1 MKYLNWFS
9 RSISRQASLL
19 LILILCLSTI
29 SFAFYFYNIQ
39 KQELK
44 QTSKQMA
51 SQLLNSLSSTNAKYL
66 HFNDY
71 FAAWQEIRDHMVS
84 NAEQLS
90 KGGLYKISEI
100 ALLDKEGNTFAH
112 SSPRQYPLKI
122 KYDGILPGN
131 NHALDEINDTVISWL
146 NSDTTSSIRLYD
158 KVMYQGHEAG
168 FIILQ
173 LDLSRLKENEQL
185 LLKNFFLFF
194 LVFLIIAIG
203 LGRLFGF
210 WVSYPINRVENSLKD
225 MGTGKLNLSSL
236 HNRHDEYLTLAQQ
249 IEHID
254 KKLFDSQSLITLLL
268 DSTAEAIYGIDV
280 KGNCI
285 FVNKACVEMLGYE
298 NADELLGK
306 HMHSLAHHSYADGNA
321 YPPEQCPI
329 YQSISHQK
337 KTHVDTE
344 VLWKKDA
351 SCFAAEYWS
360 HPIYKNNEC
369 IGAVVT
375 FLDIT
380 KRIEAEKIIKTN
392 EKNLAITLNSI
403 GDAVIATDAN
413 GNVVRMNPIAEK
425 LTGWTLE
432 EAKGKPLKSIFSIIN
447 ASTREVIPNPVD
459 KVIATNEIVYLSNHT
474 TLISR
479 DGTEY
484 QIADSAAPIRDDHK
498 TLGMVLVF
506 NDVTEQYKLR
516 EIARKSK
523 RDLQA
528 IMDNTPS
535 SIYVVDLKGKCVFI
549 NKQFEKLFNIKR
561 EDVIGK
567 SNFAFLPKEF
577 ANIHKQNDEIVLQTG
592 KLLELEE
599 NLPLNG
605 KQHSFSFVKF
615 PLFNESGEI
624 YSLCTIT
631 ADITQR
637 KLQQEQLH
645 HAQKMDAL
653 GKLTGGIAHDYNN
666 ILGIVS
672 GYAEQLSLFLS
683 NDKKLA
689 KYADE
694 IQYAAQRGSR
704 LTKKILA
711 FSQHNPAKSEV
722 VNLNTIL
729 SNQQLLLEK
738 TLTAKISLDFQ
749 FDSHLWNVTLDTGD
763 FEDAVI
769 NLCINALHAMENGGQ
784 LRLSTHNIH
793 LNQTDA
799 NRLQLNAGD
808 YVMLRVAD
816 NGCGMSEETKNRIF
830 DPFFT
835 TKGDQGTGLGLS
847 QVYGF
852 VENLGGTIKVTSTLG
867 VGSVFELYF
876 PRSHVSE
883 LTETQPLV
891 KTANYVRGSESILV
905 VDDEIAMANL
915 AKDILVVQGFQVV
928 VAFNAEQA
936 LTILEK
942 QKVDILITDV
952 IMPQMNGFELASI
965 VKQKYPHICI
975 QLTSGFTE
983 SQRISNQDLH
993 DNILYKPYTSAD
1005 LLKRIHALLDE
1016 KKMSEKNQQNTQILV
1031 MDDDENIRELF
1042 KIKLGKLGYQ
1052 TILAENGQQTIEL
1065 YQKSLDTPYPIDILI
1080 LDLSIPG
1087 GMGGKEV
1094 AEKIRKLNPAAKII
1108 VASGHSEGDEM
1119 KNFKNHGFDAAIEK
1133 IFNTKEVQQ
1142 IIEDLLNSS
1151 QTVDSPE

>member
-1 MKYLNWFS
+1 M
-9 RSISRQASLL
+9 
-19 LILILCLSTI
+19 
-29 SFAFYFYNIQ
+29 
-39 KQELK
+39 
-44 QTSKQMA
+44 
-51 SQLLNSLSSTNAKYL
+51 
-66 HFNDY
+66 
-71 FAAWQEIRDHMVS
+71 
-84 NAEQLS
+84 
-90 KGGLYKISEI
+90 
-100 ALLDKEGNTFAH
+100 
-112 SSPRQYPLKI
+112 
-122 KYDGILPGN
+122 
-131 NHALDEINDTVISWL
+131 
-146 NSDTTSSIRLYD
+146 
-158 KVMYQGHEAG
+158 
-168 FIILQ
+168 
-173 LDLSRLKENEQL
+173 
-185 LLKNFFLFF
+185 
-194 LVFLIIAIG
+194 
-203 LGRLFGF
+203 
-210 WVSYPINRVENSLKD
+210 
-225 MGTGKLNLSSL
+225 
-236 HNRHDEYLTLAQQ
+236 
-249 IEHID
+249 
-254 KKLFDSQSLITLLL
+254 
-268 DSTAEAIYGIDV
+268 
-280 KGNCI
+280 
-285 FVNKACVEMLGYE
+285 
-298 NADELLGK
+298 
-306 HMHSLAHHSYADGNA
+306 
-321 YPPEQCPI
+321 
-329 YQSISHQK
+329 
-337 KTHVDTE
+337 
-344 VLWKKDA
+344 
-351 SCFAAEYWS
+351 
-360 HPIYKNNEC
+360 
-369 IGAVVT
+369 
-375 FLDIT
+375 
-380 KRIEAEKIIKTN
+380 
-392 EKNLAITLNSI
+392 
-403 GDAVIATDAN
+403 
-413 GNVVRMNPIAEK
+413 
-425 LTGWTLE
+425 
-432 EAKGKPLKSIFSIIN
+432 
-447 ASTREVIPNPVD
+447 
-459 KVIATNEIVYLSNHT
+459 
-474 TLISR
+474 
-479 DGTEY
+479 
-484 QIADSAAPIRDDHK
+484 
-498 TLGMVLVF
+498 
-506 NDVTEQYKLR
+506 
-516 EIARKSK
+516 
-523 RDLQA
+523 
-528 IMDNTPS
+528 
-535 SIYVVDLKGKCVFI
+535 
-549 NKQFEKLFNIKR
+549 
-561 EDVIGK
+561 
-567 SNFAFLPKEF
+567 
-577 ANIHKQNDEIVLQTG
+577 
-592 KLLELEE
+592 
-599 NLPLNG
+599 
-605 KQHSFSFVKF
+605 
-615 PLFNESGEI
+615 

-799 NRLQLNAGD
+799 NRLQLDAGD

-876 PRSHVSE
+876 PRSHVSK

-942 QKVDILITDV
+942 QKVDIIITDV

-1052 TILAENGQQTIEL
+1052 TILAENGQQAIEL

-1094 AEKIRKLNPAAKII
+1094 AEKIRKLNPTAKII